1 MNEEILEGKWK
12 QIKGAVQKEW
22 GELTDSDVD
31 KAKGELTRLE
41 GVIEEK
47 YGHAKD
53 DIRRKLNEIKAQFAS
68 LTGGSEDDVA
78 ESDAEGAE

>member
-22 GELTDSDVD
+22 AELTEDDME
-31 KAKGELTRLE
+31 KAKGELMHLE

-53 DIRRKLNEIKAQFAS
+53 DIRRKLNDIKEKFAS
-68 LTGGSEDDVA
+68 WSEEVKA
-78 ESDAEGAE
+78 EFKGEEEE

>member
-22 GELTDSDVD
+22 GELADNDVD

-68 LTGGSEDDVA
+68 LTADSDESE
-78 ESDAEGAE
+78 AEGDVS

>member
-22 GELTDSDVD
+22 GELTDNDMD
-31 KAKGELTRLE
+31 IAKGELTRLE

-68 LTGGSEDDVA
+68 LTGDSEADSSSEEEEA
-78 ESDAEGAE
+78 E

>member
-22 GELTDSDVD
+22 GELTDNDMD

-53 DIRRKLNEIKAQFAS
+53 EIRRKLNEIKAQFAS
-68 LTGGSEDDVA
+68 LTGDMEEDSS
-78 ESDAEGAE
+78 SDEEVEE

>member
-22 GELTDSDVD
+22 GELTDNDMD
-31 KAKGELTRLE
+31 KAKGELMRLE

-68 LTGGSEDDVA
+68 LTGDIETDNTSVDELT
-78 ESDAEGAE
+78 E